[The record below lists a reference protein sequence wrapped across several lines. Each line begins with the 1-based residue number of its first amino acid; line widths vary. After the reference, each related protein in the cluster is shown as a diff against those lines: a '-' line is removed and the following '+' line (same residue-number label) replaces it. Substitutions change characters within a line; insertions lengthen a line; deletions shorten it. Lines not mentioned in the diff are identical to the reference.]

1 MDRINT
7 LATAINKALEA
18 LDWNKQPQGLYQPI
32 AYALSSG
39 GKRIRPLLVLIGTDI
54 FGKDI
59 ADAIPAALAI
69 EIFHN
74 FTLLHDDVMDNAPLR
89 RGKPT
94 IHTLWGDNTAI
105 LSGDEMLIEAYKQ
118 LGQLP
123 ADVLPDILRVF
134 NQMGTEICEGQQLD
148 VDYQTQE
155 KISEEEYIRMI
166 RLKTSVLLGTALQ
179 IGAIIAGATKEEQH
193 NLYEYGVN
201 IGLAFQIQDDMLD
214 VYGDAATFGKT
225 IGGDILEGKKTYAY
239 IAACKKASDAQREK
253 LTSLLQSQRITKEE
267 KIERVTQLYNALGV
281 RQECE
286 KAVEYYTQKALTYI
300 EPIPAT
306 DDKKLPLKNLAFSL
320 LARKD

>member
-118 LGQLP
+118 LGRLKP
-123 ADVLPDILRVF
+123 DVLPDILRVF

-155 KISEEEYIRMI
+155 KITEEEYIRMI

-179 IGAIIAGATKEEQH
+179 TGAIIAGATEEEQR

-239 IAACKKASDAQREK
+239 IAACKKASDTQQEE
-253 LTSLLQSQRITKEE
+253 LTRLLQQQRLTKEE

-286 KAVEYYTQKALTYI
+286 KAVEYYTRKALTYI
-300 EPIPAT
+300 EHIPVA
-306 DDKKLPLKNLAFSL
+306 DDKKLPLKNLALSL

>member
-1 MDRINT
+1 MDRTST
-7 LATAINKALEA
+7 LATVVNNALEA
-18 LDWNKQPQGLYQPI
+18 LDWNKQPQGLYEPI
-32 AYALSSG
+32 AYSLSSG
-39 GKRIRPLLVLIGTDI
+39 GKRIRPLLVLMGTDV

-59 ADAIPAALAI
+59 AAAIPAALAI

-94 IHTLWGDNTAI
+94 IHVVWGENTAI

-118 LGQLP
+118 LGQVP
-123 ADVLPDILRVF
+123 SEVLPDILRAF

-148 VDYQTQE
+148 ADYQAQE
-155 KISEEEYIRMI
+155 EITEEEYIRMI

-179 IGAIIAGATKEEQH
+179 IGAIIAGATEEEQH

-201 IGLAFQIQDDMLD
+201 IGLAFQIKDDMLD

-239 IAACKKASDAQREK
+239 IVACKKASDAQREE
-253 LTSLLQSQRITKEE
+253 LMRLLQSHRLPKEE
-267 KIERVTQLYNALGV
+267 KIERVTQIYNASGV

-300 EPIPAT
+300 EHLPVAE
-306 DDKKLPLKNLAFSL
+306 DKKLPLKNLALGL
-320 LARKD
+320 LVRKD